1 MRDEVGIIT
10 GAASG
15 IGRHFAGE
23 MARRGYRLV
32 LADIAFARLREAFSE
47 SDDLRLFELD
57 IRDREAWGRLFAEV
71 EGRFGR
77 LDYLFNI
84 AGVHQPA
91 YTADATL
98 DEVDLHLDVNAKG
111 TMYGTVLAVRHM
123 TRQGFGQ
130 VVNVASLT
138 GVAPITGLDLY
149 SASKFAIRGFSLAA
163 AHGLQGTGV
172 TVTVVCPDL
181 VATPMMEHQLDFD
194 ASALAFSGSRPLT
207 VEETTRALLRAME
220 KRPMEIG
227 LPASRRILAKVG
239 NLAPGL
245 ATILTRKLTAKG
257 LETMRRMRRER
268 EGSKTS

>member
-1 MRDEVGIIT
+1 MREEVAIIT

-15 IGRHFAGE
+15 IGRHFAKA
-23 MARRGYRLV
+23 MAQRGYRLI
-32 LADIAFARLREAFSE
+32 LADINHGRLCASFSE
-47 SDDLRLFELD
+47 NDDLCLFELD
-57 IRDREAWGRLFAEV
+57 IRDRDGWERLFTEV
-71 EGRFGR
+71 EDRFGR
-77 LDYLFNI
+77 LDFLFNI
-84 AGVHQPA
+84 AGIHEPA

-98 DEVDLHLDVNAKG
+98 DEVDLHLDINAKG
-111 TMYGTVLAVRHM
+111 TIYGTVLAVRRM

-163 AHGLQGTGV
+163 AHGLEGTGV

-207 VEETTRALLRAME
+207 VDEVTRALFRAME

-227 LPASRRILAKVG
+227 LPASRRVLAKIG
-239 NLAPGL
+239 NLFPGL
-245 ATILTRKLTAKG
+245 ATVLTRRLTAKG

-268 EGSKTS
+268 EDAGAS